1 MDELMGPDKTLE
13 MAEKIAK
20 ASELGPEAE
29 SKAKAAAAFEA
40 MAAFGEPVPFATA
53 LGRAGA
59 AAGRNIK
66 EYEKLKREA
75 DREANKL
82 RLDTARY
89 ERAEK
94 RGKIS
99 EARQIAD
106 KMEDRNVALYNLEAQ
121 KNQALAQMT
130 QAERLAMEGFKIQRA
145 QVAATRA
152 GQFNLDREFL
162 SAETQK
168 GIENYRALNNG
179 KDPVGQELANIRS
192 EAATKVAEMK
202 RYNPYGA
209 PNIDIRLQSEITDAQ
224 KADEIIKNLRLK
236 LLGADP
242 KDAPAIE
249 AQIQARADEVARVV
263 QSRVQRPGVPTTTT
277 TPPPATTK
285 YTEGATAKD
294 KNGKPIV
301 FRNGQWE
308 YQ

>member
-1 MDELMGPDKTLE
+1 
-13 MAEKIAK
+13 
-20 ASELGPEAE
+20 
-29 SKAKAAAAFEA
+29 

-94 RGKIS
+94 RGKIG

-106 KMEDRNVALYNLEAQ
+106 KMEDRNVALYNLNLQ

-130 QAERLAMEGFKIQRA
+130 QAERLAMEGFKVQRE
-145 QVAATRA
+145 QIAATRA

-249 AQIQARADEVARVV
+249 AQIQARADEVARTV

>member
-1 MDELMGPDKTLE
+1 
-13 MAEKIAK
+13 
-20 ASELGPEAE
+20 
-29 SKAKAAAAFEA
+29 

-53 LGRAGA
+53 VGRAGA

-106 KMEDRNVALYNLEAQ
+106 KMEDRNVALYNLNLQ

-130 QAERLAMEGFKIQRA
+130 QAERLAMEGFKVQRE
-145 QVAATRA
+145 QIAATRA
-152 GQFNLDREFL
+152 GQFNLDRDFL
-162 SAETQK
+162 NIETQK
-168 GIENYRALNNG
+168 GIEDYRAKNNG

-192 EAATKVAEMK
+192 TAVTKVAEMK

-209 PNIDIRLQSEITDAQ
+209 PNIDIRTQSEITDRIKGDPEMKTLESKLEMAGFKKDNQ
-224 KADEIIKNLRLK
+224 AEITAITSQMNARRQVLINEVMQGVKPPPSS
-236 LLGADP
+236 GA
-242 KDAPAIE
+242 
-249 AQIQARADEVARVV
+249 
-263 QSRVQRPGVPTTTT
+263 TTK
-277 TPPPATTK
+277 PPPATTQSLQPGQIVVDANGNRAK
-285 YTEGATAKD
+285 YVGGDPKD
-294 KNGKPIV
+294 PKSYAPV
-301 FRNGQWE
+301 
-308 YQ
+308 

>member
-1 MDELMGPDKTLE
+1 VLFR
-13 MAEKIAK
+13 
-20 ASELGPEAE
+20 S
-29 SKAKAAAAFEA
+29 
-40 MAAFGEPVPFATA
+40 
-53 LGRAGA
+53 RAGA

-94 RGKIS
+94 RGKIG

-106 KMEDRNVALYNLEAQ
+106 RIEDTRAKIYGLDIDI
-121 KNQALAQMT
+121 KKTLAD
-130 QAERLAMEGFKIQRA
+130 IQLKEKQIASSEKVGMA

-152 GQFNLDREFL
+152 GQVNLDREFL
-162 SAETQK
+162 SAETQR
-168 GIENYRALNNG
+168 GIEDYRARNNG

-209 PNIDIRLQSEITDAQ
+209 SNIDIRLQSEITEAQ
-224 KADEIIKNLRLK
+224 RYDEGIKNLRAEYLM
-236 LLGADP
+236 ADD
-242 KDAPAIE
+242 KDKPAIQ
-249 AQIQARADEVARVV
+249 AKIQARLDEVARTV
-263 QSRVQRPGVPTTTT
+263 QSRVQRPGAPTTTT